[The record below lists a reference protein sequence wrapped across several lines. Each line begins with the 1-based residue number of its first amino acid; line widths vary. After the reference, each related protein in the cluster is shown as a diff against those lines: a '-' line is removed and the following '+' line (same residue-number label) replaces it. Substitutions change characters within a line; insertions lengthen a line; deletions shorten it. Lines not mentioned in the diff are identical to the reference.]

1 VKKLFAVALGI
12 LTAIGGFVDIGDMV
26 TNATVGSRFG
36 LSLAWVV
43 VVGVVG
49 ICVFA
54 EMSGRVV
61 AVSGRPTFDIIRER
75 LGPRIGLANLFG
87 SMAVTFLTFTAEIGG
102 VALAL
107 ELATSVHE
115 VFWIPFTA
123 AMVWIVLWRAKFDL
137 VENVFGLMGLTL
149 IVFGVAL
156 WHFGPDWGQLWHT
169 ASTAAK
175 PATEPWPSYWYYAV
189 ALFGAAMTPYEVFF
203 FSSGGVEEH
212 WKTSS
217 IPVMRSNVFVGFP
230 LGGLLSIAIAGSAAV
245 LLLPAGIEV
254 ETLGQ
259 VALPVAMELGT
270 LGLAVAILGF
280 FAATFGAACETG
292 LSVGYSISQYFG
304 WQWGKFVRP
313 REAARFHTVLLLAT
327 ILAAMVLL
335 TTVDPILVTEFSV
348 VFSAVALPLTYL
360 PILMVANDPEYMGD
374 HRNGRLANAF
384 GSVYLVIVLVAS
396 LAAIPLMIWTKVG
409 TT

>member
-1 VKKLFAVALGI
+1 MRRIFAVALGI
-12 LTAIGGFVDIGDMV
+12 LTAIGGFVDIGDLV

-43 VVGVVG
+43 LLGVVG

-75 LGPRIGLANLFG
+75 LGPRFGLANLFG

-102 VALAL
+102 IALAL
-107 ELATSVHE
+107 ELATSVWE
-115 VFWIPFTA
+115 PFWIPFTA
-123 AMVWIVLWRAKFDL
+123 AAVWIVLWRAKFDL
-137 VENVFGLMGLTL
+137 VENVFGLLGLAL
-149 IVFGVAL
+149 VVFAVAL
-156 WHFGPDWGQLWHT
+156 WQMGPDWGHLWHT
-169 ASTAAK
+169 AATAAK
-175 PATEPWPSYWYYAV
+175 PTTEAWPSYWYYAV

-203 FSSGGVEEH
+203 FSSGGVEER
-212 WKTSS
+212 WTSRS
-217 IPVMRSNVFVGFP
+217 IPTMRSNVFIGFP
-230 LGGLLSIAIAGSAAV
+230 LGGLLSIAIAGATAV
-245 LLLPAGIEV
+245 ALLPTGIEV

-259 VALPVAMELGT
+259 VGLPVAMELGKV
-270 LGLAVAILGF
+270 GLAVAILGF

-292 LSVGYSISQYFG
+292 LSLGYSIGQYFG

-313 REAARFHTVLLLAT
+313 RQAARFHAVMLIST
-327 ILAAMVLL
+327 ILAAVVLL
-335 TTVDPILVTEFSV
+335 TTVDPILVTEVSV
-348 VFSAVALPLTYL
+348 VFSALALPLTYL
-360 PILMVANDPEYMGD
+360 PILIVANDPVYMGN
-374 HRNGRLANAF
+374 HKNTALANAF
-384 GSVYLVIVLVAS
+384 GSVYLLVVLAAS